1 MENNINNNNLKEIFS
16 ENHQPLQIDAG
27 VLQYQ
32 NQKLLQEIDKQ
43 KQELHDLEA
52 KIKDLEDKQ
61 GSYDDMLITVNQL
74 WNQLI
79 DDLTLLGVCASGDQN
94 ALENLDRA
102 DKSRGSI
109 PSCPVEDIFLCR
121 LLQKDSIEANGS
133 ANIIKYVEE
142 ALFLRH
148 ASTRV
153 LLTLIEDSV
162 NSQRVKTESVA
173 RALNGN
179 ISLEDAIIEL
189 SKIDDMMKEETNNL
203 RAVIDVLHTKHKEY
217 TDQIATYNSSH
228 STDQSEIKRLAG
240 ELDDTM
246 AELEECRR
254 KLINLKMQKD
264 VASGMH
270 FPSSGAANGNLSP
283 EKSAERTIS
292 MRDLKNSIE
301 ETKMLAT
308 NRLSELEEAQEENLS
323 LSKQLEDLQNEL
335 NDDKYV
341 RSSRLYIMLNDQLQH
356 WNSELERYRALV
368 DALQVDRSIVVRRE
382 KELNAKVESAEAARN
397 SIDNADSRIVEL
409 ELQLQKSITEK
420 NDLEIQMEEA
430 IQDSGRKDVKAEFRV
445 MASSLSKEMQMM
457 EAQLKRWQDT
467 AHETLSLREKSQSL
481 RILLSRKTNEQKSL
495 VDKCAEQGLEIKSL
509 KALIER
515 LQKEKLELQIFLDMY
530 GQESSDNRGLREIK
544 ESEQRGHS
552 QAEVL
557 KNALDEHSL
566 ELRVKAANEAEAACQ
581 LRLSATEAEI
591 ADLRAKLDSSERDV
605 LELTEAIKIKDLEAD
620 AYISE
625 IETIGQAYEDMQTQ
639 NQHLLQQVTERDD
652 YNIKLVSE
660 SVKTKQ
666 AQSSLHSEKQAL
678 TKQLQ
683 QINTLLD
690 SLRMRISHGEEQ
702 MKALLTEAIKCTE
715 EERHLAVNLETAK
728 WELADAEKGVK
739 WFRSALSSSEKE
751 NEQIQQDIDD
761 IQIELDNERSS
772 RKILEEE
779 LEELKTTVAEM
790 SSETGEAA
798 VQKLQEEIKFCK
810 SILQCL
816 VCRDRPKEVVIV
828 KCYHLFC
835 NHCIQKNLEIRHR
848 KCPACGTAF
857 GQNDIRFVKI

>member
-1 MENNINNNNLKEIFS
+1 MENHDGTNLQEIFS
-16 ENHQPLQIDAG
+16 ENHQPLQFDAG

-32 NQKLLQEIDKQ
+32 NQKLLQQIDKQ

-52 KIKDLEDKQ
+52 KIKDLEDEQ
-61 GSYDDMLITVNQL
+61 TSYDDMLIAVNQL
-74 WNQLI
+74 WNQLV
-79 DDLTLLGVCASGDQN
+79 DDLTLLGVFASRDQSV
-94 ALENLDRA
+94 LQTLDHT
-102 DKSRGSI
+102 DNSRGSI
-109 PSCPVEDIFLCR
+109 PSCPVEEMFLCR
-121 LLQKDSIEANGS
+121 LLQKDSIEANG
-133 ANIIKYVEE
+133 NDGIIKYVEE
-142 ALFLRH
+142 ALSLRH
-148 ASTRV
+148 ASTR
-153 LLTLIEDSV
+153 LLFNFLEDCG
-162 NSQRVKTESVA
+162 NAQRAQTESIA
-173 RALNGN
+173 RALTGN
-179 ISLEDAIIEL
+179 LSSEDAVIEL
-189 SKIDDMMKEETNNL
+189 SKIDDMMKEETDNL
-203 RAVIDVLHTKHKEY
+203 RSVIDVLHAKHKEY
-217 TDQIATYNSSH
+217 ASQIATYNSSH

-301 ETKMLAT
+301 ETRMLAT
-308 NRLSELEEAQEENLS
+308 NRLSELEEAQEENIS
-323 LSKQLEDLQNEL
+323 LSKQLEGLQNEL

-341 RSSRLYIMLNDQLQH
+341 SSSRLYTMLNDQLQH
-356 WNSELERYRALV
+356 WNAELERYRALI
-368 DALQVDRSIVVRRE
+368 DALQNDRSIIIRRE
-382 KELNAKVESAEAARN
+382 KELNAKVESADATRN
-397 SIDNADSRIVEL
+397 SIDNADSRTEEL

-430 IQDSGRKDVKAEFRV
+430 VQDSGRKDIKAEFRV
-445 MASSLSKEMQMM
+445 MASSLSKEMKMM

-467 AHETLSLREKSQSL
+467 AHETLSLREKAQSL
-481 RILLSRKTNEQKSL
+481 RILSSRKTNEHKSL
-495 VDKCAEQGLEIKSL
+495 VDNCAEQATEVKSL
-509 KALIER
+509 KATIEK
-515 LQKEKLELQIFLDMY
+515 LQKEKLELKIFLDMY
-530 GQESSDNRGLREIK
+530 GQENNDNRDLKEIK
-544 ESEQRGHS
+544 ESEQRAHS

-581 LRLSATEAEI
+581 LRLSTAEAEI

-605 LELTEAIKIKDLEAD
+605 LELTEAIRMKDLEAE

-666 AQSSLHSEKQAL
+666 VQNSLHSEKQAL

-702 MKALLTEAIKCTE
+702 MKALLNEAIKCTE

-728 WELADAEKGVK
+728 WELADAEKEMK
-739 WFRSALSSSEKE
+739 WLRSALSSSEKE
-751 NEQIQQDIDD
+751 YEQIQQDIEDA
-761 IQIELDNERSS
+761 QIELDGERNS

-779 LEELKTTVAEM
+779 IEELKASVAEM